1 MAMKQFSKWII
12 ALIVLLSVTT
22 FSNYVQAVQIPDEI
36 IDTPQVV
43 YGANLSQEQKE
54 EVRRLLDI
62 NPEEVNEMEVT
73 GEDIHKYI
81 GGDINSRMFSSVK
94 ITHKEE
100 GTGIIVNI
108 VTPQNITE
116 VTSEMYK
123 NALLTAGVENAL
135 IEVASPIPVTGGS
148 ALTGIYKAYDE
159 AGVDLDPERMEVAN
173 DELELTTE
181 LSKKEGLS
189 DEVVTELMTEIKK
202 AIADQDPATKEDIE
216 RIIQE
221 QLDRLEI
228 NLSEQDRQ
236 LLIDLFDKMRQLD
249 IDFNKVKAQLE
260 DISNIIKDKLNEL
273 DVELD
278 ASFWEKVKNFIN
290 DIIDM
295 IASFFTSD
303 SNGNQEG

>member
-1 MAMKQFSKWII
+1 MKQFSKWII